1 VTVVFEQTD
10 LIISMGLVMAGSPRL
25 NLEHQLDH
33 DGHPTTLSSGDGIG
47 PAFAPNGVP
56 PSWSWRETNAT
67 GKFVQLFLFS
77 QSQPCVGTVVLAV
90 DIMHSYIH
98 S

>member
-1 VTVVFEQTD
+1 MTVVCEQTD
-10 LIISMGLVMAGSPRL
+10 LIISVGLVMAGSPRL

-47 PAFAPNGVP
+47 PTFAPNGVP

-67 GKFVQLFLFS
+67 GKFVPLFLFS
-77 QSQPCVGTVVLAV
+77 QSQPHVATVVLAV

-98 S
+98 L